1 MPYVHLTPYD
11 GQDLDETL
19 LDQFAEN
26 SRYVHAA
33 VRVLQ
38 LHNGHIG
45 DMRWPADIKIDD
57 TVHFPAARGPAWDY
71 PGTPPPLSYV
81 FPPAVYPNIRVDGLA
96 DGIHTLALVN
106 AGRTYRVRWIKTA
119 EISFLTLWLNFQN
132 GDLHAVTINLLGHAE
147 EQATWT

>member
-1 MPYVHLTPYD
+1 MSYVQLTPYD

-26 SRYVHAA
+26 SRFVHAA
-33 VRVLQ
+33 VRVVQ
-38 LHNGHIG
+38 LHNGHVA

-57 TVHFPAARGPAWDY
+57 TVHFPAARGPAWDF
-71 PGTPPPLSYV
+71 PGTQPPAWYV
-81 FPPAVYPNIRVDGLA
+81 FPPAVYPNIRVDGLP
-96 DGIHTLALVN
+96 DGIHTMALVN
-106 AGRTYRVRWIKTA
+106 AGRTYRFRWMKTA
-119 EISFLTLWLNFQN
+119 EISFLTLWLLFQN